1 MQRKM
6 LFCLLMFLCLFCQ
19 QGLAQDSPTGKPDTR
34 HIDMGTLQV
43 PKPHRIIDVPEAEY
57 NTISGSLTIT
67 LDASCYSEYTITL
80 SSGYANVDYYPSSS
94 VVVFPASAL
103 SEITYIY
110 IDSEDCGTYE
120 GVLDMNAIGNTY

>member
-1 MQRKM
+1 
-6 LFCLLMFLCLFCQ
+6 MFLFICFTSI
-19 QGLAQDSPTGKPDTR
+19 ANESPDGDKDRAHVDFSTIN
-34 HIDMGTLQV
+34 H
-43 PKPHRIIDVPEAEY
+43 PKPQIMVDEPVAEY
-57 NTISGSLTIT
+57 NTVAGTLTIT
-67 LDASCYSEYTITL
+67 LDAVSYSEYTITL

-120 GVLDMNAIGNTY
+120 GVLDMNEIGNTY